1 MNMLH
6 AAQSTKYEVE
16 KQHCNKIGDDDKDK
30 QLSLVG
36 VVSETMIVA
45 LSNDVLRSIL
55 QFVNEVELYV
65 MEDTYPDTINTHVSG
80 PQWNYLNQRDVA
92 RGTNRRW
99 RQQLD
104 YKPIQQQQQQ
114 EQTDHHHT
122 DPVTADRYRGREYAQ
137 SLIFV
142 RNRADEA
149 RHYFDFDRDCVSA
162 DEIPVH
168 NNDDKEE
175 DDDVGDHYNSDSII
189 MPLDYWREWI
199 HFDDVLTEYN
209 NNDDGQGVGDNT
221 LNENIRIIDLF
232 LELSFSRGSK
242 NKDDSDTGRSC
253 WWGFRKARLE
263 RQQDYNSNSNNNNK
277 NNYMT
282 ANFTMSLKLELD
294 SLVKEMGWTEIK
306 EFRDES
312 QDYRLCHFD
321 VSNTQEKMKSLMTNM
336 QLTIVHVASG
346 RLLIATGG
354 YASPDTTH
362 RRDSNIFTID
372 ANVARFHCRHD
383 RYPIVET
390 TTTTTTTTMQHHPFR
405 FSFLRIPTIS
415 NTDQSMEIII
425 KTQ

>member
-1 MNMLH
+1 
-6 AAQSTKYEVE
+6 
-16 KQHCNKIGDDDKDK
+16 
-30 QLSLVG
+30 
-36 VVSETMIVA
+36 MIA

-55 QFVNEVELYV
+55 QFVTEVELYA
-65 MEDTYPDTINTHVSG
+65 MEETYPDAIITNVSG

-92 RGTNRRW
+92 RGANRRW
-99 RQQLD
+99 KDPPTTLMVSPQPDDYSIQQQ
-104 YKPIQQQQQQ
+104 QQQQQQ
-114 EQTDHHHT
+114 EQTD
-122 DPVTADRYRGREYAQ
+122 VVATATRDRGREYAQ

-142 RNRADEA
+142 RNRANEA

-168 NNDDKEE
+168 CNGDNDDD
-175 DDDVGDHYNSDSII
+175 DDDVGGDSDFGSII

-209 NNDDGQGVGDNT
+209 NNDDGQGGSVGDNA
-221 LNENIRIIDLF
+221 LNENIRHVDVF
-232 LELSFSRGSK
+232 LELSFSRGSN
-242 NKDDSDTGRSC
+242 NKSDSDSGQSC
-253 WWGFRKARLE
+253 WRGFRKARLE
-263 RQQDYNSNSNNNNK
+263 GQQDNNNN
-277 NNYMT
+277 NNYLAT
-282 ANFTMSLKLELD
+282 NFTMSLKLELD
-294 SLVKEMGWTEIK
+294 PLVKEMGWTEIK
-306 EFRDES
+306 DFRDES

-321 VSNTQEKMKSLMTNM
+321 VSNTQEKMKSLMKNM

-362 RRDSNIFTID
+362 RRDSNIFAKD

-383 RYPIVET
+383 RYPIVEPT
-390 TTTTTTTTMQHHPFR
+390 TTTTDTMEHHPFR
-405 FSFLRIPTIS
+405 FSFLRIPTKS